1 MFFGKCMRVK
11 VSLEHMVCFRSL
23 ILIHR
28 RLLYV
33 AARRAV
39 IRDCSREAGLFEKE
53 EEGALLK
60 RCRAFEGAGGVLTVF
75 PALEPFGVLRAEL
88 NVVLVA
94 VRLEEKL
101 LVAPERGNS
110 LRARHDVTNELFF
123 ATKLRRL
130 VIGHNLEK
138 SNVRLENL
146 QLVVE
151 IVLVGISPAIDIIRL
166 ELNHE
171 WPVRLRL
178 SVAVLVV
185 QSQVHK
191 GVSTDVVSGI
201 GEPLGISLT
210 SASVLWRSENIG
222 PTVFEVVE

>member
-28 RLLYV
+28 RLLYA

-60 RCRAFEGAGGVLTVF
+60 RCRVLEGAGGVLTVLPF
-75 PALEPFGVLRAEL
+75 LEPFGILRAVL

-101 LVAPERGNS
+101 LVAPSRGNS

-123 ATKLRRL
+123 ATKLRGL
-130 VIGHNLEK
+130 VVGHNLEE

-151 IVLVGISPAIDIIRL
+151 VVLVGIGPAIDIIRL

-171 WPVRLRL
+171 WPVRLKL
-178 SVAVLVV
+178 GVAILVV
-185 QSQVHK
+185 QSQVHQRV
-191 GVSTDVVSGI
+191 GTNVVSGV
-201 GEPLGISLT
+201 GEPLGIGLT
-210 SASVLWRSENIG
+210 SALVLGLSEDVG
-222 PTVFEVVE
+222 PAVLEVVK